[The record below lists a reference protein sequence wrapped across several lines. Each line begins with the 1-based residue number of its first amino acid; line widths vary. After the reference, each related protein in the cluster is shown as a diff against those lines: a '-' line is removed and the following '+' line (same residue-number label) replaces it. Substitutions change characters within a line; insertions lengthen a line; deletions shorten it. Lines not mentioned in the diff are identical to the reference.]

1 MLFIHSVCEM
11 SLQLAQY
18 EDSSVGGFAVIEYE
32 TAEQAEE
39 VQQGTDGLIIHG
51 RKVHVSY
58 CAPGAPG
65 RGTLATLIA
74 AQRMVRVSITGGK
87 TCEKCID

>member
-1 MLFIHSVCEM
+1 M
-11 SLQLAQY
+11 SLQLAQD
-18 EDSSVGGFAVIEYE
+18 EDSSVDGFAVVEYE

-39 VQQGTDGLIIHG
+39 VQQGTDGLTF
-51 RKVHVSY
+51 REKRVHVSY

-74 AQRMVRVSITGGK
+74 AQRMVRDSTTPPQRK
-87 TCEKCID
+87 NM